1 MSNPN
6 PVPGTWGTDW
16 LALCLIT
23 EDNEPHAWP
32 YLAEV
37 ILNRMK
43 SPRYAAT
50 EREVV
55 LQSQQFSRFNDLSD
69 DLRERGTLPDVVHAL
84 KIDMTQ
90 FLAARRAVAAFLQ
103 RPHPLFSRR
112 VLFFYAPGSMTNETK
127 VPKWWKKEVA
137 NTIVIPQLTRW
148 VFGEVA
154 R

>member
-6 PVPGTWGTDW
+6 PVPGTWASDW

-37 ILNRMK
+37 INNRTL
-43 SPRYAAT
+43 SPRYPDNW
-50 EREVV
+50 RGVV
-55 LQSQQFSRFNDLSD
+55 LQPHQFSRFNDLSE

-84 KIDMTQ
+84 KIDMSQ
-90 FLAARRAVAAFLQ
+90 FAHARKSVEYFLQ

-112 VLFFYAPGSMTNETK
+112 VLFFYAPGSMTNEAK

-137 NTIVIPQLTRW
+137 NTIIIPQLTRW